1 MTIPVEIEQLL
12 AAWAKATEESDVDG
26 LMLLCAEDFTV
37 IAGGSPVFSGR
48 DMMRRV
54 YAHVFAETKVSHVST
69 VHDVRVDGA
78 LAMVAS
84 DEAVTLAPRIGG
96 EAKQLALR
104 QMTMLVREADGWKF
118 ARVLSNM
125 LRPEEAA

>member
-1 MTIPVEIEQLL
+1 VTIPVEIEQLL
-12 AAWAKATEESDVDG
+12 AGWTKATEEADVDG
-26 LMLLCAEDFTV
+26 LMRLCTEDFTV
-37 IAGGSPVFSGR
+37 IAAGAPAFSGR

-78 LAMVAS
+78 LAVVAS
-84 DEAVTLAPRIGG
+84 DETVTLAPRSGG
-96 EAKQLALR
+96 EAKHLDMR
-104 QMTMLVREADGWKF
+104 QMAMLVREPGGWKF

-125 LRPEEAA
+125 LRAEEAA